1 MVRKF
6 ASDEAVNAHCENKN
20 YHEPGNVDGY
30 VQARAAHSAM
40 YTLLTPTPAPPPA
53 PPPRF
58 HSANDPV
65 FAAITFDSYAPQWS
79 YNIRY
84 NATLVPLTLAD
95 DQLRQFDRGT
105 NMDPED
111 LYIAPDPQVDSQ
123 IPTTCVITAL
133 GARLRLQPACARR
146 PHLSCCRCAG

>member
-1 MVRKF
+1 MRTG
-6 ASDEAVNAHCENKN
+6 
-20 YHEPGNVDGY
+20 PRR
-30 VQARAAHSAM
+30 RAAHSA
-40 YTLLTPTPAPPPA
+40 TDSVLTPSPSCLGPSLPDS
-53 PPPRF
+53 
-58 HSANDPV
+58 SANDPV

-84 NATLVPLTLAD
+84 NATLVPPTLAD

-105 NMDPED
+105 NMDPEN
-111 LYIAPDPQVDSQ
+111 LYIAPNPQVDSQ

-133 GARLRLQPACARR
+133 GARLRSQPTCAPR